1 MSFLR
6 IFFVCDYFEFRL
18 GLYIVKG
25 IRLWRGNE
33 DRKDVAVGS
42 DSEVDDV
49 GSAARATDVACG
61 WVKE

>member
-1 MSFLR
+1 MTISNL
-6 IFFVCDYFEFRL
+6 EL